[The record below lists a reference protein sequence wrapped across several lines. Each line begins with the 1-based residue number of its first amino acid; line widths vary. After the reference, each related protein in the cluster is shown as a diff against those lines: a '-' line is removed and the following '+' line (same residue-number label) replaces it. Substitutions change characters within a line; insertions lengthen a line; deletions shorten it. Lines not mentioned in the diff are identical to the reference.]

1 MYYNKATLKT
11 QKGGLTV
18 GVGERIRAARETKQ
32 MTLEE
37 LGAACGV
44 NKQTIFKYERGI
56 ITNIPLDKLER
67 IAEVLGTTPAW
78 LMGWEESAAPIEPE
92 LDRLLESLRTRP
104 EMRMLFDLADNAT
117 AEDVRKAVAIIEALM
132 REDGR

>member
-1 MYYNKATLKT
+1 M
-11 QKGGLTV
+11 
-18 GVGERIRAARETKQ
+18 GVGERIRAARETKR

-56 ITNIPLDKLER
+56 VTNIPLDKLEK

-78 LMGWEESAAPIEPE
+78 LMGWEESAAPVEPDLE
-92 LDRLLESLRTRP
+92 HLLESLRTRP
-104 EMRMLFDLADNAT
+104 ELRMLFDLADNAT

-132 REDGR
+132 KEAGR